1 MTLVAFFGV
10 MVPPNILWSIMTEI
24 IGTLRTNLKF
34 CSIYGW
40 FETMFAE
47 ILLDFHFKLFFYEEL
62 LKISR
67 LGSGINNA

>member
-1 MTLVAFFGV
+1 
-10 MVPPNILWSIMTEI
+10 MTEI